1 MKALR
6 MLTLLAGVAAA
17 GAAVPDRAAAAP
29 AADSAAPRARR
40 QDPADSLYRAA
51 REVMGR
57 NDYKRAATLFRQVFE
72 RYPKST
78 YAADARYFEAFTLY
92 RAGATDDLRRA
103 RVALRV
109 LQADSANVARTLR
122 RDALSLDTR
131 VCGELARR
139 GDEECA
145 RLLDQRA
152 RDGGFG
158 AAVRGA
164 VDVAVVAAAEAMA
177 SPEIARAMSE
187 AQAAAVEAAREGARG
202 AQEAMNSPEVR
213 RAITDAGQQAARV
226 SADAAR
232 AAQEGL
238 RTGVEALNGMTWSMG
253 SGSASNRRRNP
264 NCRDADDDERVIALN
279 GLQQMDGE
287 RALPLLRKV
296 LARRDEC
303 SETLRRRAVFLVA
316 QKKSPEVADL
326 LVNTAR
332 NDPDPAVREEAVLWM
347 SRVGGDRSV
356 DFLRDVARNDTS
368 LSLRK
373 GAVRAL
379 SQSKEPR
386 ARETLRTIA
395 TTREAAP
402 EVRGDAIYYIGSRGD
417 STDAAW
423 LRRLFP
429 SLETRELKER
439 AVSALARQKGS
450 APWLLEIARDPRE
463 PLEVRKSA
471 FGQASRAATPA
482 ELIAM
487 WDATREKE
495 LRESLVLALSRRKE
509 PEALDKLIAIARSD
523 ADRDIRK
530 SAVYWVA
537 RSNEPRALAFLQE
550 LIEK

>member
-1 MKALR
+1 MKVLR
-6 MLTLLAGVAAA
+6 TLTLLAGVVAA

-29 AADSAAPRARR
+29 SVDSAAPRASR

-72 RYPKST
+72 RWPKST

-164 VDVAVVAAAEAMA
+164 VDVAVTTAAEAMS
-177 SPEIARAMSE
+177 SPEVTRALAE

-202 AQEAMNSPEVR
+202 AQEAMRSPEVQ
-213 RAITDAGQQAARV
+213 RAIADAGQVAARA

-238 RTGVEALNGMTWSMG
+238 RTGAEALSHMTWSMG
-253 SGSASNRRRNP
+253 SGSSSRRRNP

-368 LSLRK
+368 LALRK

-395 TTREAAP
+395 TTRDAAP
-402 EVRGDAIYYIGSRGD
+402 EVRGDAIYYLGARGD

-450 APWLLEIARDPRE
+450 APWLLEIARDQRE

-471 FGQASRAATPA
+471 FGQASRAAAPA

-487 WDATREKE
+487 WDATKEKE
-495 LRESLVLALSRRKE
+495 LRESLILALSRRKE
-509 PEALDKLIAIARSD
+509 PEALDKLISIARSD

-530 SAVYWVA
+530 SAVYWVS
-537 RSNEPRALAFLQE
+537 RSSEPRALAFLQE